1 MESLPGSSQDKN
13 LEPKDQEIL
22 SRLTKLKQDMPQRN
36 TTNTENIAKRLQNLK
51 GEVTTVSDSELQS
64 RLAKLKGV
72 NIPETD
78 KASYK
83 T

>member
-1 MESLPGSSQDKN
+1 MPGSSQDKN